1 MKYDVQDFKQGD
13 VLTADHLNH
22 IEKGILDCSPVYK
35 LYGKK
40 LSIIGDSISTF
51 KGYIPDG
58 YAAFYPSGNLT
69 SVENTWWMKLV
80 NETGMTLLKNC
91 AWSGSKCSGNAL
103 STTSAAAGCSTKRV
117 NDLAD
122 GDEKPD
128 IVICYIGINDF
139 GTNTDAPTPI
149 GDWNST
155 KEIPTETTNVSTFS
169 EAYAI
174 MVNKVMRT
182 YPDARVFCGT
192 LIHNGAAIRD
202 TDAPGVYP
210 TKNSLGDTLEDY
222 NKVIRD
228 VANGLGADII
238 EVTKC
243 GIGFYNFDKT
253 TVIRNGSYDSTHPN
267 IAGAE
272 LLKKKIL
279 AELIAKY

>member
-1 MKYDVQDFKQGD
+1 MKYSVQNFEKGD

-22 IEKGILDCSPVYK
+22 IETGIVENSPIYK
-35 LYGKK
+35 LHGKK

-51 KGYIPDG
+51 KGYIPSG
-58 YAAFYPSGNLT
+58 YATFYPMGDLT
-69 SVENTWWMKLV
+69 SVENTWWNKLI
-80 NETGMTLLKNC
+80 NETGLTLLKNC
-91 AWSGSKCSGNAL
+91 AWSGSKCSGNAT

-122 GDEKPD
+122 GDTKPD
-128 IVICYIGINDF
+128 IIICYIGINDF
-139 GTNTDAPTPI
+139 GTNTDTPVPV

-155 KEIPTETTNVSTFS
+155 KEIPSETNSVSTFS

-174 MVNKVMRT
+174 MVDKVMRT
-182 YPDARVFCGT
+182 YPEARVFCCT
-192 LIHNGAAIRD
+192 LLHNGATIRD
-202 TDAPGVYP
+202 TDSPGVYP
-210 TKNSLGDTLEDY
+210 TKNANGTTLEDY

-243 GIGFYNFDKT
+243 GINFYNFDKY

-267 IAGAE
+267 VAGAE
-272 LLKKKIL
+272 LVKRKIL